1 MKNSK
6 HVQVSWFQDLSFPV
20 LVQHVQVQACI
31 RHLIHVVFFGLEIII
46 KQSKKRN
53 IYWALSNIIPHYYFV
68 IRLKIVFFERY
79 LLSIIWYFH
88 SLKYHVLNILDLMF
102 IRNQT
107 EIIVHQEMFHFKWSE
122 MYSIRQREKKHM
134 FRKRKR
140 IENSKCSN
148 MIYNVL
154 TVALQN
160 LNKKFQTKWTGNIS
174 SINSF
179 NR

>member
-1 MKNSK
+1 MYRCK
-6 HVQVSWFQDLSFPV
+6 HVSDILFMFFFFFWFGDYYKTKQKEKHLLSFI
-20 LVQHVQVQACI
+20 QHYTTLLLCNQVED
-31 RHLIHVVFFGLEIII
+31 R
-46 KQSKKRN
+46 
-53 IYWALSNIIPHYYFV
+53 
-68 IRLKIVFFERY
+68 FFERY

-107 EIIVHQEMFHFKWSE
+107 EILVHQEMFHFEWSE
-122 MYSIRQREKKHM
+122 MYYIRQREKKHM

-154 TVALQN
+154 TVALQK
-160 LNKKFQTKWTGNIS
+160 LNKQFQTKWTGNIS